1 MQSET
6 PPLPGPL
13 PSGEREH
20 SGGCLCGAVRIAIEA
35 EPMAARMCW
44 CRQCQYLGGGSATVN
59 LCFPSEAVRTTGEV
73 RWHESVADSG
83 NRMRR
88 GFCPACG
95 TPLFSVAESRP
106 HLVFVRAGALDDP
119 SLMAPEAII
128 WTSAAPHWAH
138 HDPQVPQYPAQIPP
152 VA

>member
-1 MQSET
+1 VT
-6 PPLPGPL
+6 LH
-13 PSGEREH
+13 RA
-20 SGGCLCGAVRIAIEA
+20 GCLCRAVRIEIAA

-44 CRQCQYLGGGSATVN
+44 CRLCQYLGGGSATVN
-59 LCFPSEAVRTTGEV
+59 VCFPSGAVRTAGEV

-83 NRMRR
+83 TKMRR

-106 HLVFVRAGALDDP
+106 HLVFVRAGALDEPD
-119 SLMAPEAII
+119 LIAPQAII
-128 WTSAAPHWAH
+128 WTGAAPAWAS
-138 HDPQVPQYPAQIPP
+138 HDPAVPRYPAQIPP

>member
-1 MQSET
+1 MT
-6 PPLPGPL
+6 HL
-13 PSGEREH
+13 
-20 SGGCLCGAVRIAIEA
+20 GGCLCRAVRIEIDA

-59 LCFPSEAVRTTGEV
+59 VCFPADKVRTTGEV
-73 RWHESVADSG
+73 RWHENVADSG

-95 TPLFSVAESRP
+95 TPLFSVAEPRP
-106 HLVFVRAGALDDP
+106 HLVFIRAGALDDP
-119 SLMAPEAII
+119 NLMAPEAII
-128 WTSAAPHWAH
+128 WTSAAPAWAC
-138 HDPQVPQYPAQIPP
+138 HDPDVPRYPAQIPP

>member
-1 MQSET
+1 MT
-6 PPLPGPL
+6 A
-13 PSGEREH
+13 H
-20 SGGCLCGAVRIAIEA
+20 HGGCLCRAVRIAIDA

-59 LCFPSEAVRTTGEV
+59 VCFQSEKVRTTGEV

-83 NRMRR
+83 NAMRR

-95 TPLFSVAESRP
+95 TPLFSVAAPRP
-106 HLVFVRAGALDDP
+106 HLIFIRAGALDDP
-119 SLMAPEAII
+119 DLMAPEAII
-128 WTSAAPHWAH
+128 WAEAAPEWAR
-138 HDPQVPQYPAQIPP
+138 HDPDLPRYPAQIPP